1 MLDDLVFDLGTAAD
15 ELVQTLLLTVTD
27 IGTTQGYYQTPDIA

>member
-1 MLDDLVFDLGTAAD
+1 VLDDLVFDLGTTTD

-27 IGTTQGYYQTPDIA
+27 IGTT